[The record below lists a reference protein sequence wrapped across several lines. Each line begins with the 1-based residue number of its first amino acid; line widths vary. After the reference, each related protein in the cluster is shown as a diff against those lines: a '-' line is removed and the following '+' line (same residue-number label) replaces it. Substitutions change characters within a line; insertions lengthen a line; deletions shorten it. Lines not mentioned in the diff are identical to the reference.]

1 MQMNPYAIKIA
12 DDPGVVKRVVALDQ
26 LKRLLDAA
34 EGGIRLS
41 FPCPYPKSINL
52 STPRQP
58 EFDSLDV
65 GWLPIRFSDHDQ
77 TARSPR

>member
-1 MQMNPYAIKIA
+1 MQVNPYSLEIT

-34 EGGIRLS
+34 EGGMRLG
-41 FPCPYPKSINL
+41 FPGPYPKSINL

-58 EFDSLDV
+58 EFDSLDAR
-65 GWLPIRFSDHDQ
+65 WLSIRLSDHD
-77 TARSPR
+77 